1 MSNFFHV
8 RGSRKDNLTPGDKLM
23 MRRVSELRKC
33 MLCGARGDIE
43 VSHSDQITDGK
54 AFGMKSHPVLL
65 AALCHT
71 CHLNN
76 GHARDDKQTAFSD
89 WNLAHKRTIAAL
101 YDEGKLKPV

>member
-1 MSNFFHV
+1 MRYRLASFE
-8 RGSRKDNLTPGDKLM
+8 RAYEAPPTTDMAELTEPP
-23 MRRVSELRKC
+23 E
-33 MLCGARGDIE
+33 IE
-43 VSHSDQITDGK
+43 VGDMVAAERFGK

-76 GHARDDKQTAFSD
+76 GHARDDKHTAFSD